1 MELAGEVAVVG
12 RRAETARL
20 TELAG
25 RMAWGEPARVVLE
38 GEGGIGK
45 TVLWSRGVE
54 LARAAGA
61 RVLITSA
68 SAAARELPFAGL
80 ADLADGF
87 AGEVVASLPPHQR
100 GALAA
105 ALSSSAQEQ
114 PVADELAVSL
124 AVLEVFRGM
133 SAMRPLVVAVDDIQ
147 WLDEATA
154 RVLAYALRRVNA
166 PVGLLAAA
174 RADANGPG
182 LVVLE
187 GLSVERLTVVGLGPA
202 AIKALLEARLG
213 RRFTPP
219 VLRRLVELVGG
230 NPLHALELARALP
243 ADARLAPGEPLTVPA
258 TLAGLL
264 ARRLSILP
272 ESAHA
277 WLAALAVSPRPS
289 PALSER
295 LEPHLGVALAAGILE
310 TDRRGQLRFTHPLLV
325 AAAHG
330 LVGDA
335 RRRAIHRR
343 LAGLADDPEQ
353 RAAQLAL
360 GAEHPDAEVSDALDH
375 AAAQAHRRG
384 APAAAAELAEQAA
397 RLTPPAHDRD
407 RRARG
412 RTAALYH
419 LHAGDGPRART
430 LLGAVIDEQAP
441 GPERARSLLDL
452 ASISEQTT
460 RAIALAERAL
470 AEAGTEP
477 ALLASIHQLLGSA
490 FGMTG
495 DLDRWEQH
503 VTLAAR
509 LADAKSPSLA
519 AGAMSE
525 CALVRFLRG
534 GGIQRALGMRA
545 VTLARAAPD
554 GASITTPLLDPQL
567 NLAIQLLIAG
577 ELDEART
584 LIHARRDRPRDGDAV
599 SQSAVTAEASW
610 SSYLLTELELR
621 AGRWPLADQHAEA
634 AAAADA
640 SRCANLQASTLL
652 ARALV
657 DAHRGRVDHARDAAT
672 AGLKVARAGGELLFV
687 WLHEAVLGFI
697 ALSLQD
703 PLTAHRHLGPVVNA
717 LRGRGF
723 VEPALPGAAPD
734 EIEALIALGEFAAA
748 RTMLDELHATGER
761 LNRRWAIASAL
772 RGRAL
777 LASATGDHQRAIAAA
792 DAAIQAHRQLADP
805 FARGR
810 TLLARGAILGRAGQ
824 RRDADETLD
833 EARALFTHLGATL
846 WVARADC
853 ETRRLN
859 DLAPTAEQQAETR
872 G

>member
-1 MELAGEVAVVG
+1 MDLAGEVAVVG

-25 RMAWGEPARVVLE
+25 RMAWGAPARVVLE

-45 TVLWSRGVE
+45 TVLWNRGVE

-61 RVLITSA
+61 HVLSASA
-68 SAAARELPFAGL
+68 SAAAGQLPFAAL

-87 AGEVVASLPPHQR
+87 AGQVVAGLPAHRR

-105 ALSSSAQEQ
+105 ALSSSGQEQ

-154 RVLAYALRRVNA
+154 RVLTYALRRVNT

-174 RADANGPG
+174 RAGANGPG
-182 LVVLE
+182 LAVLE

-202 AIKALLEARLG
+202 AIDALLEERLG

-219 VLRRLVELVGG
+219 VLRRLVERVGG

-243 ADARLAPGEPLTVPA
+243 SGARLAPGEPLTVPA

-264 ARRLSILP
+264 ERRLSILP

-295 LEPHLGVALAAGILE
+295 LEPQLGVALAAGILE
-310 TDRRGQLRFTHPLLV
+310 SDRRGQLRFTHPLL
-325 AAAHG
+325 AATAHG
-330 LVGDA
+330 LVDDV

-343 LAGLADDPEQ
+343 LAELADDPEQ

-360 GAEHPDAEVSDALDH
+360 GAEHPDAAVSDALDH

-397 RLTPPAHDRD
+397 RLTPPAQAGTRCA
-407 RRARG
+407 RR

-419 LHAGDGPRART
+419 VHAGDGPRART
-430 LLGAVIDEQAP
+430 LLSAVVDEQAP

-460 RAIALAERAL
+460 HAISLAERAL
-470 AEAGTEP
+470 GEAGSERT
-477 ALLASIHQLLGSA
+477 LLASIHQLLGSA

-509 LADAKSPSLA
+509 LADAKCPSLA

-534 GGIQRALGMRA
+534 GGIQRELGMRA

-554 GASITTPLLDPQL
+554 GESITTPLLDAQL

-577 ELDEART
+577 ELDEARA

-599 SQSAVTAEASW
+599 AQSALTAEASW

-621 AGRWPLADQHAEA
+621 AGRWRLADQHAEA

-640 SRCANLQASTLL
+640 SRSANLQSSTLL

-657 DAHRGRVDHARDAAT
+657 DAHRGRVEHARDAAT
-672 AGLKVARAGGELLFV
+672 AGIAVARAGGEQLFV

-697 ALSLQD
+697 ALSLED
-703 PLTAHRHLGPVVNA
+703 PLTAHRHVGPVVDA
-717 LRGRGF
+717 LHGRGF

-734 EIEALIALGEFAAA
+734 AIEALIALGEFAAA

-761 LNRRWAIASAL
+761 LKRRWAIASAL

-777 LASATGDHQRAIAAA
+777 LASATGDHEGAIAAA
-792 DAAIQAHRQLADP
+792 NAAIEAHQQLADP

-810 TLLARGAILGRAGQ
+810 TLLARGAILGQAGH
-824 RRDADETLD
+824 RCDADQTLD
-833 EARALFTHLGATL
+833 QARAVFTELGATL
-846 WVARADC
+846 WIARTDR

-859 DLAPTAEQQAETR
+859 DWAPTARQQAETR